1 MQKCSYRFAWNKLRE
16 YTYTTQPNA
25 VLSIASTWNW
35 TPRIPILLPPQACA
49 AKSKITN
56 TSLVQYIGIVVRR
69 NTRAPLTE
77 VESNVFILVCTFY
90 RYTCYLQPTKRRS
103 EKKKKQIRNRKGKT
117 NSRVNENREKYSKGL
132 FLFFFVISFSLF
144 LFLFHI
150 HCASAVLSFSLLKI
164 A

>member
-1 MQKCSYRFAWNKLRE
+1 MQKCSYRFAWNKFRE

-25 VLSIASTWNW
+25 VLLIASTWNW

-103 EKKKKQIRNRKGKT
+103 EKKKKTNKKSKRKNKLE
-117 NSRVNENREKYSKGL
+117 SERKPREIFQRSVL
-132 FLFFFVISFSLF
+132 IFFSSFLFRSFFFFSTYIVPVLCF
-144 LFLFHI
+144 PFH
-150 HCASAVLSFSLLKI
+150 S
-164 A
+164 